1 MLYLTPFFFL
11 PRRRQSWP
19 QIATKSGQR
28 RTAVMCPEFVSC
40 QLLPIVAAF
49 AEFPVVHWLSSK
61 PVYYVNRICGFQGG
75 SFSIPS
81 PLLPSVFVDVGSLSL
96 AFWFCLFLFSFLSCL
111 FVSVLCSVRSL
122 NVCNQVIQIILSS
135 TGRLFCISYLQLAH
149 SALPYWARCFFLW
162 EMRLGWSRDDNDKV
176 FQKILAWKFLCCNQK
191 GYKKIITLPLDF
203 FHDSTSS
210 RLAFRMRWK
219 PSSLRRK
226 RS

>member
-61 PVYYVNRICGFQGG
+61 PVYYVNRRCGFQGG

-149 SALPYWARCFFLW
+149 SALPYWARCFFYGRWDLDGR
-162 EMRLGWSRDDNDKV
+162 EMTMTKCFRKSWLGNFFV
-176 FQKILAWKFLCCNQK
+176 AI
-191 GYKKIITLPLDF
+191 KKDT
-203 FHDSTSS
+203 
-210 RLAFRMRWK
+210 
-219 PSSLRRK
+219 K